1 MRKLL
6 ISLVKLYQLALSPFL
21 GASCRF
27 TPSCSNYAIEAIN
40 RHGAFRGAYLGLIR
54 ISHCHPW
61 HEGGHD
67 PVP

>member
-6 ISLVKLYQLALSPFL
+6 ISLIRLYQLVLSPL
-21 GASCRF
+21 VGVSCRF
-27 TPSCSNYAIEAIN
+27 TPTCSSYAIEAIN
-40 RHGAFRGAYLGLIR
+40 KHGVFRGAYLSILR